1 LIVSYWSDIT
11 PAVVITVS
19 LTPLLSINLMS
30 VHFYSD
36 SEVLSGTVKVVC
48 FLGLI
53 FVSIVITAR
62 DRIGFRYWNDP
73 GAWTNYNDIMG
84 PKGHFLGL
92 LSAFFNASFSFIG
105 IETVVITTGE
115 AMNPHYAIP
124 KAARYITY
132 RIGFFYVLGALLISI
147 TVDPRNSDLVSGAG
161 NAHSSPFV
169 IAIKAAGIS
178 ALPSI
183 VNACIFVSAWSAG
196 NSYCRI
202 GSRMIL
208 AMTTDHQLPQVFG
221 KVNRKGV
228 PYVAVITAWLFGLL
242 AYLSR

>member
-1 LIVSYWSDIT
+1 
-11 PAVVITVS
+11 VVITVS

-36 SEVLSGTVKVVC
+36 SEVLGGTVKVVC

-73 GAWTNYNDIMG
+73 GAWINYNDIMG

-92 LSAFFNASFSFIG
+92 LSAFVNASFSFTG
-105 IETVVITTGE
+105 IETVVITAGA

-147 TVDPRNSDLVSGAG
+147 TVDPRNSDIVSGAG

-169 IAIKAAGIS
+169 IAIKSSRYISLTLNGERLYFCICVVCRELILPDRVTNDFSYDNGPSTTTGI
-178 ALPSI
+178 
-183 VNACIFVSAWSAG
+183 W
-196 NSYCRI
+196 
-202 GSRMIL
+202 
-208 AMTTDHQLPQVFG
+208 
-221 KVNRKGV
+221 KG
-228 PYVAVITAWLFGLL
+228 
-242 AYLSR
+242 